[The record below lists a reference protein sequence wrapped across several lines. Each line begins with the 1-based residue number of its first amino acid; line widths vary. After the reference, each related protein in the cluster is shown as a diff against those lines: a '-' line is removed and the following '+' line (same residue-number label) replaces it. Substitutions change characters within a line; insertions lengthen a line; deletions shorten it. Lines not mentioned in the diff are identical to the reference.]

1 MSKLIKDVEGYFNAE
16 DISYIT
22 YERVIDEM
30 RNGTYEIRVY
40 LKNKSVY
47 RVMGWRDGIE
57 EVKEEIE
64 KIVKEMLKD

>member
-1 MSKLIKDVEGYFNAE
+1 MKLIKDLEGYFNAE

-40 LKNKSVY
+40 LKNKSTY
-47 RVMGWRDGIE
+47 RVMGWRDGKE
-57 EVKEEIE
+57 DVKKAIE
-64 KIVKEMLKD
+64 KIVAEIN